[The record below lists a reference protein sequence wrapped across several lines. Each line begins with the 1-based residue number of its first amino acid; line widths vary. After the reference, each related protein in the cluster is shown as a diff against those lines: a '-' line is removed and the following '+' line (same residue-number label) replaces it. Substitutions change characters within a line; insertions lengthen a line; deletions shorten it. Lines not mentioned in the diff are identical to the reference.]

1 MKISSVNVSRLV
13 VVLLGSLVAAAAF
26 YGLANGTIFQHRAE
40 GTSVGGQCSGDCG
53 SCGEAE
59 TGSSTAARV
68 GNAASSTVKTNDNAT
83 VTTNT
88 AIKPNIF
95 AGKIVEVKNE
105 NGTFF
110 ALSSNNKTF
119 MREAGPASFQQEKKF
134 TINPGDDVKITGFE
148 VVDADKQAF
157 IVIYSMANQSKN
169 TSIVFRD
176 NNGDPMWQTGSGGC
190 SDCSGEPGE
199 CGSVKQ

>member
-1 MKISSVNVSRLV
+1 LRIERNVKDMKISSVNVSRLV
-13 VVLLGSLVAAAAF
+13 VVLLGSLVVAAAF

-40 GTSVGGQCSGDCG
+40 GTSVEGECSGDCG

-59 TGSSTAARV
+59 AVSNST
-68 GNAASSTVKTNDNAT
+68 T
-83 VTTNT
+83 VTTSS

-95 AGKIVEVKNE
+95 TGKIVEVKSE
-105 NGTFF
+105 NGTYY
-110 ALSSNNKTF
+110 ALSSNDKTF
-119 MREAGPASFQQEKKF
+119 MLEAGPVSFQQEKKF
-134 TINPGDDVKITGFE
+134 TINPGDNVKITGFE

-176 NNGDPMWQTGSGGC
+176 NNGNPMWQTGSGGC
-190 SDCSGEPGE
+190 SDCSGESGE
-199 CGSVKQ
+199 CGSVQQ